1 MRGWR
6 DVVTVRLVYHGHSCF
21 CVEGA
26 AKIISVD
33 PFLTDNPQAD
43 VRPEDIREAD
53 YILISHGRGDHLGD
67 AIAVGQRTKATI
79 ISNHEIATYC
89 QGKGVEAHGLN
100 IGGGYQLPF
109 GRVKMT
115 IAHHGSSFTD
125 GAYAGNP
132 GGFLFNVENKR
143 IYFAGDTALFYD
155 MKLLR
160 EEKPFDVT
168 LPSYPSATTT
178 PWDRTTLCGRLSSW
192 HRGWSYPYITIRLR

>member
-21 CVEGA
+21 SGEGA
-26 AKIISVD
+26 AKIIWVD

-43 VRPEDIREAD
+43 LRPEDTREAE
-53 YILISHGRGDHLGD
+53 YILVSHGHGDHLGD
-67 AIAVGQRTKATI
+67 AVAIGQTSKATI

-89 QGKGVEAHGLN
+89 QEKGVEAHGLHM
-100 IGGGYQLPF
+100 GGGYQFPF

-115 IAHHGSSFTD
+115 IAHHGSSFPD

-132 GGFLFNVENKR
+132 GGFLFDAENKR
-143 IYFAGDTALFYD
+143 IYFAGDTALFCD

-160 EEKPFDVT
+160 EEKPLDV
-168 LPSYPSATTT
+168 PSYPWQQLHHGT
-178 PWDRTTLCGRLSSW
+178 GR
-192 HRGWSYPYITIRLR
+192 RFAGG

>member
-21 CVEGA
+21 SVEGA
-26 AKIISVD
+26 AKIIWVD

-53 YILISHGRGDHLGD
+53 YILVSHGHGDHLGD
-67 AIAVGQRTKATI
+67 AIAIGQRTKATI

-89 QGKGVEAHGLN
+89 QEKGVEAHGLH
-100 IGGGYQLPF
+100 IGGGYQFSF

-115 IAHHGSSFTD
+115 IAHHGSSFPD
-125 GAYAGNP
+125 RAYAGNP
-132 GGFLFNVENKR
+132 GGFLFDVENQT

-155 MKLLR
+155 IKLLR
-160 EEKPFDVT
+160 EEKPLDVA
-168 LPSYPSATTT
+168 LPSYPSATNT

-192 HRGWSYPYITIRLR
+192 HRGWSYPCITIRLR

>member
-1 MRGWR
+1 MRDWR

-21 CVEGA
+21 SVEGA
-26 AKIISVD
+26 RKTIWLD

-43 VRPEDIREAD
+43 VRPEDITEVD
-53 YILISHGRGDHLGD
+53 YILISHGHGDHLGD
-67 AIAVGQRTKATI
+67 AIAIGQRTKATI

-89 QGKGVEAHGLN
+89 QEKGVEAHGLH
-100 IGGGYQLPF
+100 IGGGYQFPF

-115 IAHHGSSFTD
+115 IAHHGSSFPD

-132 GGFLFNVENKR
+132 GGFLFDVENKR

-160 EEKPFDVT
+160 E
-168 LPSYPSATTT
+168 
-178 PWDRTTLCGRLSSW
+178 
-192 HRGWSYPYITIRLR
+192 